1 MAKIP
6 DEVPQVTRAAVMKMR
21 QRVVMKPHRGQT
33 VVQKWPKKRGKPK
46 GALQQ
51 AWVDRFSLVAC
62 FVKSPSTEEY
72 DRARQWADGTGWFWR
87 DVLTAAAN
95 GNLLVIPGQ
104 TKITTPTFYVGRD
117 VVEPLA
123 AGTAESVNFDGLEW
137 DNNVFWALS
146 PNPTRIVFRA
156 PGVYLIGAS
165 PFFAASATDAQRACR
180 FRVNGTDLLPWN
192 SAQDIANSPIAL
204 QMVTPWY
211 FHKDDYLELMVQSSN
226 AINLTTAECWGIA
239 ITPEGVVE

>member
-137 DNNVFWALS
+137 DNNVFWNPIS
-146 PNPTRIVFRA
+146 NPNRLTFFA
-156 PGVYLIGAS
+156 PGLYLVGADGQ
-165 PFFAASATDAQRACR
+165 FNNTATDKRCSL
-180 FRVNGTDLLPWN
+180 FMRVNGTKDLPR
-192 SAQDIANSPIAL
+192 AEGQDIANNDIGL
-204 QMVTPWY
+204 QVASIWY
-211 FHKDDYLELMVQSSN
+211 FNAGDYLELRVLSTVACDLNS
-226 AINLTTAECWGIA
+226 AHLWGVA
-239 ITPEGVVE
+239 ITPEGLV